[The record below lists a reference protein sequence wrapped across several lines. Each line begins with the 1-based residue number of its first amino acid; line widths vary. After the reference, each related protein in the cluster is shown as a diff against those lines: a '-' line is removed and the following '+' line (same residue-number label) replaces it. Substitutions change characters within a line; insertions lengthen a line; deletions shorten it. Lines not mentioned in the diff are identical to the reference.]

1 MADRP
6 SSAFSMPSAATH
18 TPSIGDAIDRKLRQ
32 RVKLLGRLLGLV
44 LKEHASPQVFQV
56 VERLRRGYIRL
67 EHKEDLKRRARLM
80 RLIDRLDQDLTGQVI
95 RAFSTYFSL
104 VNVAEEAALQD
115 RRHRYLHAGTVLWTG
130 SFDAT
135 LRMLKEQ
142 GFSATKAEK
151 LLLQTNYMPVF
162 TAHPT
167 EAKRRIMQEALRR
180 IFILLQS
187 SDDRALSQV
196 ERDEAGDRLLAE
208 IQLLWKTDEVRPGKP
223 AVQTEVK
230 NGLHYFEKSLFEAIP
245 ILYRNLQRA
254 WRQTYPDAPR
264 MLPSFIRFGSW
275 IGGDRDGNPH
285 VTARVTRET
294 CRMQAQTILRE
305 YIRRVRNL
313 ESILSHSSHL
323 IELPERLSASL
334 EDDRKILDRV
344 LHRAASLFETEPY
357 RCKLEVILYRL
368 QHRLDHLEGR
378 AWHSS
383 DSYQDE
389 AQFLDD
395 LRLIYDSL
403 VEQGDGRIAD
413 GELIDLIRLVE
424 TFGFYLARLDL
435 RQESPRHT
443 EAVSE
448 IMQAMDGID
457 YAGLNEAGRV
467 QVLQKHIKKMGGPV
481 SLDRRKLSAATRETL
496 AVFDL
501 VREVP
506 ERTSPQIFGQYV
518 ISMTH
523 EASHVLEVL
532 FLGGLVG
539 LTGGRGQHRFCLL
552 QICPLFETIED
563 LRRAP
568 SILNR
573 LFQDPVYRPL
583 LDASGGVQDIML
595 GYSDSCKD
603 GGILAS
609 AWNLYQAQKQIH
621 EISRRRG
628 VQFRLFHGRGG
639 TVGRGGGPAYEA
651 ITAQPPGTVRGAI
664 KLTEQGEVLSYKYSN
679 LETAVYELTMGAT
692 GLIVAS
698 RHLLFHKL
706 AHEYA
711 DDLRIMG
718 KLAEDGEQAYRKLLE
733 TPGFLDYFYEVTPVQ
748 EIGNINI
755 GSRPS
760 HRRAVDRSMDSIR
773 AIPWVFGWSL
783 SRHTLPAWYGIGT
796 ALESYLKAHPKT
808 GLAQIRQMYKRW
820 PFFQTLMQ
828 NIQMALAKADMS
840 IAQQYMQLS
849 QHPDDAKRI
858 YKRIKKEYQLTRK
871 LVLRVTSCKK
881 LLEKQEVLRRSL
893 SRRKPY
899 LDPLNAIQLSLLRR
913 MREASDPDLYQ
924 NAVVRSIS
932 AIAAGMRNTG

>member
-1 MADRP
+1 
-6 SSAFSMPSAATH
+6 MPSAATH

-44 LKEHASPQVFQV
+44 LQEHAPPQVFQV

-67 EHKEDLKRRARLM
+67 QHEEDVNRRARLIG
-80 RLIDRLDQDLTGQVI
+80 LIDRLNQDLTVQVI

-115 RRHRYLHAGTVLWTG
+115 RRRRYLQAGTSLWPG

-135 LRMLKEQ
+135 LRTLKEQ
-142 GFSATKAEK
+142 GFSAAKAEK
-151 LLLQTNYMPVF
+151 LLLSVEYMPVF

-187 SDDRALSQV
+187 SDDRTLSQV
-196 ERDEAGDRLLAE
+196 ERDEASDRLQAE

-223 AVQTEVK
+223 TVQTEVK

-245 ILYRNLQRA
+245 SLYRNLQRA
-254 WRQTYPDAPR
+254 WRRTYPDSPR
-264 MLPSFIRFGSW
+264 TLPSFIQFGSW

-285 VTARVTRET
+285 VTARVTREA
-294 CRMQAQTILRE
+294 CRMQARTILGE
-305 YIRRVRNL
+305 YIRRIRNL

-323 IELPERLSASL
+323 IDLPERMRTSL
-334 EDDRKILDRV
+334 ETDRKVLDRV
-344 LHRAASLFETEPY
+344 RSRTSSLFETEPY
-357 RCKLEVILYRL
+357 RCKLEVILHRL
-368 QHRLDHLEGR
+368 QHRLDHLRGR

-413 GELIDLIRLVE
+413 GELADLIRLVE

-448 IMQAMDGID
+448 ILQAMDKTD
-457 YAGLNEAGRV
+457 YANLTEAGRI
-467 QVLQKHIKKMGGPV
+467 QALQKHLKKMDGPV
-481 SLDRRKLSAATRETL
+481 SLDRRKLSPATRETL

-501 VREVP
+501 MREVP
-506 ERTSPQIFGQYV
+506 EQISPKIFGQYV

-532 FLGGLVG
+532 FLGGIAG
-539 LTGGRGQHRFCLL
+539 LAGGHGQHHFCHL
-552 QICPLFETIED
+552 QVCPLFETIED
-563 LRRAP
+563 LRRV
-568 SILNR
+568 SGILNR
-573 LFQDPVYRPL
+573 LFRDPVYRPL
-583 LDASGGVQDIML
+583 LNASGGVQDIML

-609 AWNLYQAQKQIH
+609 VWNLYQAQKQIH
-621 EISRRRG
+621 EVSERHG

-639 TVGRGGGPAYEA
+639 TVGRGGGPTYEA
-651 ITAQPPGTVRGAI
+651 ITAQPPGTVRGTI

-692 GLIVAS
+692 GLILAS
-698 RHLLFHKL
+698 RHLQFRKL

-711 DDLRIMG
+711 DDLRVME
-718 KLAEDGEQAYRKLLE
+718 KLAEDGEQAYRELIG
-733 TPGFLDYFYEVTPVQ
+733 TRGFLDYFYEVTPVQ

-808 GLAQIRQMYKRW
+808 GLAQIRLAYKRW

-828 NIQMALAKADMS
+828 NIQMALAKADMPT
-840 IAQQYMQLS
+840 ARQYMQLS
-849 QHPDDAKRI
+849 QHPVDADQIYNRI
-858 YKRIKKEYQLTRK
+858 EQEYQLTRK
-871 LVLRVTSCKK
+871 LVLRVTSCKE
-881 LLEKQEVLRRSL
+881 LLETQEVLRRSL

-913 MREASDPDLYQ
+913 MREASDPDPYQ
-924 NAVVRSIS
+924 NVVARSIS

>member
-1 MADRP
+1 
-6 SSAFSMPSAATH
+6 MPSAATH
-18 TPSIGDAIDRKLRQ
+18 TPSTGDAIDRKLRQ

-44 LKEHASPQVFQV
+44 LKEHAPPQVFQV

-67 EHKEDLKRRARLM
+67 QREEDAHRRDRLM
-80 RLIDRLDQDLTGQVI
+80 RLIDRLDQDLTSQVI

-115 RRHRYLHAGTVLWTG
+115 RRRRYLHAGTPLWTG

-135 LRMLKEQ
+135 LRALKDQ

-151 LLLQTNYMPVF
+151 LLLSAEYMPVF

-223 AVQTEVK
+223 TVQTEVR

-245 ILYRNLQRA
+245 ILYRNLQRT
-254 WRQTYPDAPR
+254 WRRIYPDAPR
-264 MLPSFIRFGSW
+264 TLPSFIRFGSW

-285 VTARVTRET
+285 VTASVTREA

-323 IELPERLSASL
+323 IELPERLSTSL
-334 EDDRKILDRV
+334 EDDRKILNRIR
-344 LHRAASLFETEPY
+344 HRTPSLFETEPY
-357 RCKLEVILYRL
+357 RCKLEVILHRL

-389 AQFLDD
+389 DQFLSD

-413 GELIDLIRLVE
+413 GELTDLIRLVE

-443 EAVSE
+443 EAVGE
-448 IMQAMDGID
+448 IMQVMDGTD
-457 YAGLNEAGRV
+457 YAALDEAGRV
-467 QVLQKHIKKMGGPV
+467 QALRKHTKKMEGPV

-506 ERTSPQIFGQYV
+506 KRTSPRIFGQYV

-523 EASHVLEVL
+523 EPSHVLEVL
-532 FLGGLVG
+532 FLGGMAGLV
-539 LTGGRGQHRFCLL
+539 GGRGQRRFCLL
-552 QICPLFETIED
+552 QVCPLFETIED
-563 LRRAP
+563 LRKAP
-568 SILNR
+568 DILDQ
-573 LFQDPVYRPL
+573 LFQDSVYRPM
-583 LDASGGVQDIML
+583 LDASGGIQDVML

-621 EISRRRG
+621 EVSERHE

-679 LETAVYELTMGAT
+679 LETAVYELTMGAA
-692 GLIVAS
+692 GLILAS
-698 RHLLFHKL
+698 RHLLFHRL

-711 DDLRIMG
+711 DDLRIME
-718 KLAEDGEQAYRKLLE
+718 KLAEDGEQAYRKLIE

-760 HRRAVDRSMDSIR
+760 HRRAVDRSMDSVR

-796 ALESYLKAHPKT
+796 ALESYLKAHPRT
-808 GLAQIRQMYKRW
+808 GLAQIRLMCQRW

-840 IAQQYMQLS
+840 IARQYMRLS
-849 QHPDDAKRI
+849 RHPDDADRI
-858 YKRIKKEYQLTRK
+858 YKRIKKEHRLTRK
-871 LVLRVTSCKK
+871 LVLRVTNCKE
-881 LLEKQEVLRRSL
+881 LLETQEVLRRSL

-913 MREASDPDLYQ
+913 MREASNPDPYQ
-924 NAVVRSIS
+924 DAVARSIS

>member
-1 MADRP
+1 MAANP
-6 SSAFSMPSAATH
+6 PVLLSMPSAATH
-18 TPSIGDAIDRKLRQ
+18 KPSIGDATDRKLRQ

-44 LKEHASPQVFQV
+44 LQEHAPPQVFQV

-67 EHKEDLKRRARLM
+67 QREEDTKRRIRLI
-80 RLIDRLDQDLTGQVI
+80 RLIDRLDQDLTSQVI

-115 RRHRYLHAGTVLWTG
+115 RRHRYLRAGTALWTG

-135 LRMLKEQ
+135 LRTLKEQ
-142 GFSATKAEK
+142 GFSAAKAEK

-187 SDDRALSQV
+187 SDDPALSQV

-223 AVQTEVK
+223 TVQTEVK
-230 NGLHYFEKSLFEAIP
+230 NGLHYFEKSLFEALP

-254 WRQTYPDAPR
+254 WRRTYPDSPR
-264 MLPSFIRFGSW
+264 TLPSIIQFGSW

-285 VTARVTRET
+285 VTARVTREA
-294 CRMQAQTILRE
+294 CRMQARTILVE
-305 YIRRVRNL
+305 YIRRVRKL

-323 IELPERLSASL
+323 IDLPDRMRTSL
-334 EDDRKILDRV
+334 ETDRKVLDRV
-344 LHRAASLFETEPY
+344 RSRTSSLFETEPY
-357 RCKLEVILYRL
+357 RCKLEVILHRL
-368 QHRLDHLEGR
+368 QHRLDHLAGR
-378 AWHSS
+378 SWHSS

-389 AQFLDD
+389 SQFLDD

-413 GELIDLIRLVE
+413 GELTDLIRLVE

-443 EAVSE
+443 EAVGE
-448 IMQAMDGID
+448 IMQAMDGTD
-457 YAGLNEAGRV
+457 YASLTEAKRV
-467 QVLQKHIKKMGGPV
+467 QALRKHLKEMNGPV

-532 FLGGLVG
+532 FLGGLTG
-539 LTGGRGQHRFCLL
+539 LAGGHGKNHFCLL
-552 QICPLFETIED
+552 QVCPLFETIED

-568 SILNR
+568 GILNR

-609 AWNLYQAQKQIH
+609 VWNLYQAQKQIH

-711 DDLRIMG
+711 DDLRIME
-718 KLAEDGEQAYRKLLE
+718 KLADDGERAYRELIGA
-733 TPGFLDYFYEVTPVQ
+733 PGFLDYFYEVTPVQ

-796 ALESYLKAHPKT
+796 ALESYLEAHPRT
-808 GLAQIRQMYKRW
+808 GLKQIRLMYRRW

-828 NIQMALAKADMS
+828 NIQMALVKADMP

-849 QHPDDAKRI
+849 QNPDDAERI
-858 YKRIKKEYQLTRK
+858 YKRIKKEYRLTRK
-871 LVLRVTSCKK
+871 LVLRVTKSKE
-881 LLEKQEVLRRSL
+881 LLETQEVLRRSL

-913 MREASDPDLYQ
+913 TREASDPGPYQ
-924 NAVVRSIS
+924 DAVARSIS

>member
-1 MADRP
+1 
-6 SSAFSMPSAATH
+6 MPSAATH
-18 TPSIGDAIDRKLRQ
+18 TPSVGDAIDRKLRQ

-56 VERLRRGYIRL
+56 VERLRRGYLRL
-67 EHKEDLKRRARLM
+67 QREEDLKRHARLI
-80 RLIDRLDQDLTGQVI
+80 RLIDRLDQNLTRQVI

-115 RRHRYLHAGTVLWTG
+115 RRHRYLHASTALWTG

-135 LRMLKEQ
+135 LRTLKDQ
-142 GFSATKAEK
+142 GFSAAKAEK

-196 ERDEAGDRLLAE
+196 ERDEARERLLAE

-223 AVQTEVK
+223 TVQTEVK
-230 NGLHYFEKSLFEAIP
+230 NGLHYFEKSLFEAVP

-254 WRQTYPDAPR
+254 WRRTYPDSPR
-264 MLPSFIRFGSW
+264 TLPSFIQFGSW

-285 VTARVTRET
+285 VTARVTREA
-294 CRMQAQTILRE
+294 CRMQARAILGE
-305 YIRRVRNL
+305 YIRRVRDL

-323 IELPERLSASL
+323 IDLPERLRASL
-334 EDDRKILDRV
+334 ETDRKLLDRV
-344 LHRAASLFETEPY
+344 RNRSISLFETEPY
-357 RCKLEVILYRL
+357 RCKLEVILLRL
-368 QHRLDHLEGR
+368 QHRLDHLQGR
-378 AWHSS
+378 AWHSA

-389 AQFLDD
+389 DQFLDD
-395 LRLIYDSL
+395 LRLIYDAL

-413 GELIDLIRLVE
+413 GELADLIRLAE

-443 EAVSE
+443 EAVGE
-448 IMQAMDGID
+448 IMPVMDGTD
-457 YAGLNEAGRV
+457 YAGLNEAGRI
-467 QVLQKHIKKMGGPV
+467 QALQRHLGKIDGAV
-481 SLDRRKLSAATRETL
+481 SLDRGKLSPATRETL

-501 VREVP
+501 VRNVP
-506 ERTSPQIFGQYV
+506 EQTSPKIFGQYV

-539 LTGGRGQHRFCLL
+539 LAGGRRQKHFCRL
-552 QICPLFETIED
+552 QVCPLFETIED
-563 LRRAP
+563 LRRVQD
-568 SILNR
+568 ILGR

-609 AWNLYQAQKQIH
+609 AWNLYQAQKRIH
-621 EISRRRG
+621 EVSERHG
-628 VQFRLFHGRGG
+628 VRFRLFHGRGG
-639 TVGRGGGPAYEA
+639 TVGRGGGPTYEA

-692 GLIVAS
+692 GLILAS
-698 RHLLFHKL
+698 RHLLFRKL

-711 DDLRIMG
+711 DDLRIME
-718 KLAEDGEQAYRKLLE
+718 KLAGDGEQAYRKLIDS
-733 TPGFLDYFYEVTPVQ
+733 PGFLDYFYEVTPVR

-796 ALESYLKAHPKT
+796 ALESYLEAHPKT
-808 GLAQIRQMYKRW
+808 GLEHIRLAYRRW

-828 NIQMALAKADMS
+828 NIQMALAKADMP

-849 QHPDDAKRI
+849 RHPADAERI
-858 YKRIKKEYQLTRK
+858 YKRIKEEYQLTHR
-871 LVLRVTSCKK
+871 LVLQVTKGK
-881 LLEKQEVLRRSL
+881 QLLEAQEVLRRSL
-893 SRRKPY
+893 NRRKPY

-913 MREASDPDLYQ
+913 MREASDPAPYQ
-924 NAVVRSIS
+924 NTVARSIS

>member
-1 MADRP
+1 
-6 SSAFSMPSAATH
+6 MPSAATH

-44 LKEHASPQVFQV
+44 LQEHAPPQVFQV

-67 EHKEDLKRRARLM
+67 QHEEDVNRRARLIG
-80 RLIDRLDQDLTGQVI
+80 LIDRLNQDLTVQVI

-115 RRHRYLHAGTVLWTG
+115 RRRRYLQAGTSLWPG

-135 LRMLKEQ
+135 LRTLKEQ
-142 GFSATKAEK
+142 GFSAAKAEK
-151 LLLQTNYMPVF
+151 LLLSVEYMPVF

-187 SDDRALSQV
+187 SDDRTLSQV
-196 ERDEAGDRLLAE
+196 ERDEASDRLQAE

-223 AVQTEVK
+223 TVQTEVK

-245 ILYRNLQRA
+245 SLYRNLQRA
-254 WRQTYPDAPR
+254 WRRTYPDSPR
-264 MLPSFIRFGSW
+264 TLPSFIQFGSW

-285 VTARVTRET
+285 VTARVTREA
-294 CRMQAQTILRE
+294 CRMQARTILGE
-305 YIRRVRNL
+305 YIRRIRNL

-323 IELPERLSASL
+323 IDLPERMRTSL
-334 EDDRKILDRV
+334 ETDRKVLDRV
-344 LHRAASLFETEPY
+344 RSRTSSLFETEPY
-357 RCKLEVILYRL
+357 RCKLEVILHRL
-368 QHRLDHLEGR
+368 QHRLDHLRGR

-413 GELIDLIRLVE
+413 GELADLIRLVE

-448 IMQAMDGID
+448 ILQAMDKTD
-457 YAGLNEAGRV
+457 YANLTEAGRI
-467 QVLQKHIKKMGGPV
+467 QALQKHLKKMDGPV
-481 SLDRRKLSAATRETL
+481 SLDRRKLSPATRETL

-501 VREVP
+501 MREVP
-506 ERTSPQIFGQYV
+506 EQISPKIFGQYV

-532 FLGGLVG
+532 FLGGIAG
-539 LTGGRGQHRFCLL
+539 LAGGHGQHHFCHL
-552 QICPLFETIED
+552 QVCPLFETIED
-563 LRRAP
+563 LRRV
-568 SILNR
+568 SGILNR
-573 LFQDPVYRPL
+573 LFRDPVYRPL
-583 LDASGGVQDIML
+583 LNASGGVQDIML

-609 AWNLYQAQKQIH
+609 VWNLYQAQKQIH
-621 EISRRRG
+621 EVSERHG

-639 TVGRGGGPAYEA
+639 TVGRGGGPTYEA
-651 ITAQPPGTVRGAI
+651 ITAQPPGTVRGTI

-692 GLIVAS
+692 GLILAS
-698 RHLLFHKL
+698 RHLQFRKL

-711 DDLRIMG
+711 DDLRVME
-718 KLAEDGEQAYRKLLE
+718 KLAEDGEQAYRELIG
-733 TPGFLDYFYEVTPVQ
+733 TRGFLDYFYEVTPVQ

-808 GLAQIRQMYKRW
+808 GLAQVRLAYKRW

-828 NIQMALAKADMS
+828 NIQMALAKADMPT
-840 IAQQYMQLS
+840 ARQYMQLS
-849 QHPDDAKRI
+849 QHPVDADQIYNRI
-858 YKRIKKEYQLTRK
+858 EQEYQLTRK
-871 LVLRVTSCKK
+871 LVLRVTSCKE
-881 LLEKQEVLRRSL
+881 LLETQEVLRRSL

-913 MREASDPDLYQ
+913 MREASDPDPYQ
-924 NAVVRSIS
+924 NVVARSIS

>member
-1 MADRP
+1 
-6 SSAFSMPSAATH
+6 MPSAAKH

-44 LKEHASPQVFQV
+44 LQEHAPPQVFQV

-67 EHKEDLKRRARLM
+67 QREEDVRRRIRLV
-80 RLIDRLDQDLTGQVI
+80 RLIDRLDQDLTSQVI

-135 LRMLKEQ
+135 LRALKEQ
-142 GFSATKAEK
+142 GFSAAKAEK

-187 SDDRALSQV
+187 SDDPALSQV
-196 ERDEAGDRLLAE
+196 ERDEARERLLAE

-223 AVQTEVK
+223 TVQTEVK

-254 WRQTYPDAPR
+254 WRRTYPDSPR
-264 MLPSFIRFGSW
+264 TLPSFIQFGSW

-285 VTARVTRET
+285 VTARVTRQA
-294 CRMQAQTILRE
+294 CRMQARTILVE
-305 YIRRVRNL
+305 YIRRVRKL

-323 IELPERLSASL
+323 IELPDRMRTSL
-334 EDDRKILDRV
+334 EADRKLLDRV
-344 LHRAASLFETEPY
+344 RSRSISLFETEPY
-357 RCKLEVILYRL
+357 RCKLEVILCRL

-378 AWHSS
+378 SWHSS

-389 AQFLDD
+389 TQFLDD

-413 GELIDLIRLVE
+413 GELTDLIRLVE

-443 EAVSE
+443 EAVDE
-448 IMQAMDGID
+448 ILQAMDGTD
-457 YAGLNEAGRV
+457 YANLNEAKRI
-467 QVLQKHIKKMGGPV
+467 QVLQKHIKKMNGPV
-481 SLDRRKLSAATRETL
+481 SLDRRKLSTATRETL

-506 ERTSPQIFGQYV
+506 ELTSPQIFGQYV

-523 EASHVLEVL
+523 AASHVLEVM
-532 FLGGLVG
+532 FLGGLAG
-539 LTGGRGQHRFCLL
+539 LAGGRGQHHFCLL

-621 EISRRRG
+621 EISKRRG
-628 VQFRLFHGRGG
+628 VRFRLFHGRGG
-639 TVGRGGGPAYEA
+639 TVGRGGGPTHEA
-651 ITAQPPGTVRGAI
+651 ITAQPSGTVRGAI

-692 GLIVAS
+692 GLVLAS
-698 RHLLFHKL
+698 RHLIFRKL

-711 DDLRIMG
+711 DDLRIME
-718 KLAEDGEQAYRKLLE
+718 KLAEDGEQAYRELI
-733 TPGFLDYFYEVTPVQ
+733 TAPGFLDYFYEVTPVQ

-808 GLAQIRQMYKRW
+808 GLKQIRRMYKRW

-828 NIQMALAKADMS
+828 NIQMALTKADMPT
-840 IAQQYMQLS
+840 AQQYMQLS
-849 QHPDDAKRI
+849 RHPDDAKRI
-858 YKRIKKEYQLTRK
+858 YRQIEREYRLTRK
-871 LVLRVTSCKK
+871 LVLRATRCKE
-881 LLEKQEVLRRSL
+881 LLETQEVLRRSL

-913 MREASDPDLYQ
+913 TREASDPGPYQ
-924 NAVVRSIS
+924 DTVARSIS

>member
-1 MADRP
+1 
-6 SSAFSMPSAATH
+6 MPSAAKH
-18 TPSIGDAIDRKLRQ
+18 TPSTGDSVDRKLRQ

-44 LKEHASPQVFQV
+44 LQEHAPPQVFQV

-67 EHKEDLKRRARLM
+67 QHEEDVNRRVRLIG
-80 RLIDRLDQDLTGQVI
+80 LIDRLDQDLTSQVI

-115 RRHRYLHAGTVLWTG
+115 QRRRYLHAGTSLWPG

-135 LRMLKEQ
+135 LRTLKEQ
-142 GFSATKAEK
+142 GFSATQAEK
-151 LLLQTNYMPVF
+151 LLLSAEYMPVF

-187 SDDRALSQV
+187 SDDRTLSPV
-196 ERDEAGDRLLAE
+196 ERDEASDRLLAE

-223 AVQTEVK
+223 TVQTEVK

-245 ILYRNLQRA
+245 LLYRNLQRA
-254 WRQTYPDAPR
+254 WRQTYPDTPLA
-264 MLPSFIRFGSW
+264 LPSFIRFGSW

-285 VTARVTRET
+285 VTARVTREA
-294 CRMQAQTILRE
+294 CRMQARAILVE
-305 YIRRVRNL
+305 YIRRVRDL

-323 IELPERLSASL
+323 IDLPERMKVSL
-334 EDDRKILDRV
+334 EDDRKVLDRV
-344 LHRAASLFETEPY
+344 RRRATSLFETEPY
-357 RCKLEVILYRL
+357 RCKLEVILHRL
-368 QHRLDHLEGR
+368 QHRLDHLQGR

-403 VEQGDGRIAD
+403 VEQGDRRIAD
-413 GELIDLIRLVE
+413 GELADLIRLVE

-448 IMQAMDGID
+448 IMQLIDGAD
-457 YAGLNEAGRV
+457 YTSLDETGRI
-467 QVLQKHIKKMGGPV
+467 QALRKRIKKMDGPV

-501 VREVP
+501 MREVP
-506 ERTSPQIFGQYV
+506 EQTSPQMFGQYV

-532 FLGGLVG
+532 FLGGLAG
-539 LTGGRGQHRFCLL
+539 LAGGRGQRRFCLL

-563 LRRAP
+563 LRKVP
-568 SILNR
+568 EILER
-573 LFQDPVYRPL
+573 LFQDAVYRPL

-621 EISRRRG
+621 EVSENHG
-628 VQFRLFHGRGG
+628 VKFRLFHGRGG
-639 TVGRGGGPAYEA
+639 TVGRGGGPTYEA
-651 ITAQPPGTVRGAI
+651 ITAQPPGTVRGTI
-664 KLTEQGEVLSYKYSN
+664 KLTEQGEVLSNKYSN

-692 GLIVAS
+692 GLVLAS
-698 RHLLFHKL
+698 RHLQFRKL

-711 DDLRIMG
+711 DDLRIME
-718 KLAEDGEQAYRKLLE
+718 KLAADGEQAYRELIGA
-733 TPGFLDYFYEVTPVQ
+733 PGFLDYFYEVTPVQ

-808 GLAQIRQMYKRW
+808 GLAQVRLMYKRW
-820 PFFQTLMQ
+820 PFFRTLMQ
-828 NIQMALAKADMS
+828 NIQMALAKADML
-840 IAQQYMQLS
+840 IARQYMLLS
-849 QHPDDAKRI
+849 KHPVDADRI
-858 YKRIKKEYQLTRK
+858 YEQIEKEYRLTRK
-871 LVLRVTSCKK
+871 LALQVADCKE
-881 LLEKQEVLRRSL
+881 LLETQEVLRRSL
-893 SRRKPY
+893 SRRNPY
-899 LDPLNAIQLSLLRR
+899 LGPLNEIQLSLLRR
-913 MREASDPDLYQ
+913 MREASDPEPYQ
-924 NAVVRSIS
+924 NTVARSIS

>member
-1 MADRP
+1 M
-6 SSAFSMPSAATH
+6 SSAATH

-44 LKEHASPQVFQV
+44 LKEHAPPQVFQV

-67 EHKEDLKRRARLM
+67 QHEEDVRRRERLV
-80 RLIDRLDQDLTGQVI
+80 RLIDRLDQNLTSQVI

-104 VNVAEEAALQD
+104 ANVAEEAALQD
-115 RRHRYLHAGTVLWTG
+115 RRRRYLQAGARLWTG

-135 LRMLKEQ
+135 LRALKEQ
-142 GFSATKAEK
+142 GFSAAKAER
-151 LLLQTNYMPVF
+151 LLLSSEYMPVF

-196 ERDEAGDRLLAE
+196 EREEASERLQAE

-223 AVQTEVK
+223 SVQTEIK

-254 WRQTYPDAPR
+254 WRQTYPDASR
-264 MLPSFIRFGSW
+264 ALPSFIRFGSW

-285 VTARVTRET
+285 VTARVTREA
-294 CRMQAQTILRE
+294 CRMQARAILHE
-305 YIRRVRNL
+305 YVRRVREL

-323 IELPERLSASL
+323 IELPPRLRASL
-334 EDDRKILDRV
+334 EDDRKVLDRIR
-344 LHRAASLFETEPY
+344 HRTHSLPETEPY
-357 RCKLEVILYRL
+357 RCKLEVILRRL

-378 AWHSS
+378 AWHSA

-389 AQFLDD
+389 TQFLED
-395 LRLIYDSL
+395 LRLIHDSL

-413 GELIDLIRLVE
+413 GKLTDLIRLVE

-435 RQESPRHT
+435 RQESPRHAA
-443 EAVSE
+443 AVGE
-448 IMQAMDGID
+448 IMRALDGTD
-457 YAGLNEAGRV
+457 YASLDEAGRV
-467 QVLQKHIKKMGGPV
+467 QALRKRIRKMDGPV
-481 SLDRRKLSAATRETL
+481 SLGRKKLSAATRETL
-496 AVFDL
+496 AVFGL
-501 VREVP
+501 MREVP
-506 ERTSPQIFGQYV
+506 QRTSPQIFGQYI

-523 EASHVLEVL
+523 EPSHVLEAL
-532 FLGGLVG
+532 FLGGLAG
-539 LTGGRGQHRFCLL
+539 LVGGRGRKRFCLL

-563 LRRAP
+563 LRRVP
-568 SILNR
+568 EILDQ

-583 LDASGGVQDIML
+583 LDASGGRQDVML

-609 AWNLYQAQKQIH
+609 AWNLYQAQKKIH
-621 EISRRRG
+621 EVSERHG
-628 VQFRLFHGRGG
+628 VRFRLFHGRGG
-639 TVGRGGGPAYEA
+639 TIGRGGGPTYEA

-692 GLIVAS
+692 GLILAS
-698 RHLLFHKL
+698 RHLLFQKL

-711 DDLRIMG
+711 DDLRIMD
-718 KLAEDGEQAYRKLLE
+718 KLAGDGERAYRELISG
-733 TPGFLDYFYEVTPVQ
+733 PGFLDYFYEVTPVR

-796 ALESYLKAHPKT
+796 ALQSYLEAHPRT
-808 GLAQIRQMYKRW
+808 GLEQIRLMYRRW

-840 IAQQYMQLS
+840 IARQYVQLS
-849 QHPDDAKRI
+849 RHPEDADRI
-858 YKRIKKEYQLTRK
+858 YRQIKQEYELTRTLALK
-871 LVLRVTSCKK
+871 VAGCEE
-881 LLEKQEVLRRSL
+881 LLETQDVLRRSL
-893 SRRKPY
+893 NRRKPY
-899 LDPLNAIQLSLLRR
+899 LDPLNTIQFSLLRR
-913 MREASDPDLYQ
+913 AREADDPAPYQ
-924 NAVVRSIS
+924 NAVARSIS

>member
-1 MADRP
+1 MGT
-6 SSAFSMPSAATH
+6 SSPFVTPVPNAATH
-18 TPSIGDAIDRKLRQ
+18 TPSIGDTIDRKLRQ

-44 LKEHASPQVFQV
+44 LQEHAPPQVFQV

-67 EHKEDLKRRARLM
+67 QREEDLQRRTRLVH
-80 RLIDRLDQDLTGQVI
+80 LIDQLDQDLTSQVI

-104 VNVAEEAALQD
+104 VNVAEETALQD
-115 RRHRYLHAGTVLWTG
+115 RRQRYLHAGETLWTG
-130 SFDAT
+130 SFNAT
-135 LRMLKEQ
+135 LHTLKEQ

-151 LLLQTNYMPVF
+151 LLLSAEYMPVF

-196 ERDEAGDRLLAE
+196 ERDEARERLLAE

-245 ILYRNLQRA
+245 LLYRNLQRA

-285 VTARVTRET
+285 VTARVTREA
-294 CRMQAQTILRE
+294 CRMQARTILRE

-323 IELPERLSASL
+323 IELPKRLSDSL

-344 LHRAASLFETEPY
+344 RHRATSLFETEPY

-378 AWHSS
+378 GWHSS

-389 AQFLDD
+389 AQFLGD

-403 VEQGDGRIAD
+403 VEQGDRRIAE

-424 TFGFYLARLDL
+424 TFGFYLARIDL

-443 EAVSE
+443 EAVAE
-448 IMQAMDGID
+448 IMQLMEGVD
-457 YAGLNEAGRV
+457 YANLNEAGRV
-467 QVLQKHIKKMGGPV
+467 QALRKHIKKMDGPA
-481 SLDRRKLSAATRETL
+481 SLDRRKLSPATRETL

-523 EASHVLEVL
+523 EPSHVLEVL
-532 FLGGLVG
+532 FLGGLAG
-539 LTGGRGQHRFCLL
+539 LIGGRGQNRFCLL
-552 QICPLFETIED
+552 QVCPLFETIED

-568 SILNR
+568 GILNR

-583 LDASGGVQDIML
+583 LDASGGLQDIML

-609 AWNLYQAQKQIH
+609 AWNLYQAQKQIN

-639 TVGRGGGPAYEA
+639 TVGRGGGPAFEA
-651 ITAQPPGTVRGAI
+651 ITAQPPGTVHGTI

-692 GLIVAS
+692 GLVLAS
-698 RHLLFHKL
+698 RHLLFRRL

-711 DDLRIMG
+711 DDLRIMD
-718 KLAEDGEQAYRKLLE
+718 KLAEDGEQAYRDLLDA
-733 TPGFLDYFYEVTPVQ
+733 PGFLDYFYEVTPVQ

-796 ALESYLKAHPKT
+796 ALESYLEAHPKT
-808 GLAQIRQMYKRW
+808 GIKQIRLMYQRW

-840 IAQQYMQLS
+840 IARQYVQLS
-849 QHPDDAKRI
+849 QHPDDAEQI
-858 YKRIKKEYQLTRK
+858 YKQISKEYQLTRK
-871 LVLRVTSCKK
+871 LVLRVTKSKK
-881 LLEKQEVLRRSL
+881 LLHSQEVLRRSL

-899 LDPLNAIQLSLLRR
+899 LDPLNTIQLSLLHRL
-913 MREASDPDLYQ
+913 REAPDPEPYQ
-924 NAVVRSIS
+924 DAIARSIS